1 MSDLLFHIPA
11 ERGLIAVSGAD
22 RQGFLQ
28 GLISNDTTRIAADR
42 AIYAT
47 LLTAQGRFLFDL
59 FLVAAEDGSGGGTGD
74 GSGGAGRYLVDCAAD
89 RRADLIKRLSMYRLR
104 AKVAIADAAAD
115 WCVALLFGDRA
126 LAALGLGTAPGQA
139 KAFGGGIAYV
149 DPRLAALG
157 ARLILPRADAAG
169 ALRSLGATEDASG
182 ARYHALRAGLGV
194 PDAARDLVPEKSILL
209 ENGLDELNAIDWQ
222 KGCYMG
228 QELTA
233 RTRYR
238 GLVRKRLLPVRIEGP
253 APEAGTPLLLG
264 DKELGEMRST
274 TEDGAHGL
282 AMVRL
287 EALAGGAKPVFT
299 AGDAKV
305 SPSIPDWMRLPE
317 LDEAKA

>member
-1 MSDLLFHIPA
+1 MSDLFFHFPA
-11 ERGLIAVSGAD
+11 ERALIAVNGAD

-28 GLISNDTTRIAADR
+28 GLISNDTARIAADR
-42 AIYAT
+42 AIYST

-59 FLVAAEDGSGGGTGD
+59 FLVAADD
-74 GSGGAGRYLVDCAAD
+74 GAGGERYLVDCAAD

-104 AKVAIADAAAD
+104 AKVTIADAAAD
-115 WCVALLFGDRA
+115 WCVALLFGA
-126 LAALGLGTAPGQA
+126 NAAQALGLGTAAGQA
-139 KAFGGGIAYV
+139 RGFGGGIAYV

-157 ARLILPRADAAG
+157 VRLVLPRDGAAEK
-169 ALRSLGATEDASG
+169 LRDLGAAEDTGG
-182 ARYHALRAGLGV
+182 ARYHALRTGLGV

-238 GLVRKRLLPVRIEGP
+238 GLVRKRLLPVGIEGP
-253 APEAGTPLLLG
+253 APVAGTPLLLG

-274 TEDGAHGL
+274 TEDGRHGL

-287 EALAGGAKPVFT
+287 EALAGGAMPVFT
-299 AGDAKV
+299 AGAAKV
-305 SPSIPDWMRLPE
+305 SPSIPDWMRLPD

>member
-149 DPRLAALG
+149 DPRLATLG
-157 ARLILPRADAAG
+157 ARLVLPRANAAET
-169 ALRSLGATEDASG
+169 LRNLGATEDAGG

-238 GLVRKRLLPVRIEGP
+238 GLVRKRLLPVSIEGP

-264 DKELGEMRST
+264 DKELGEMRSI

-287 EALAGGAKPVFT
+287 EALAGGAMPVFT
-299 AGDAKV
+299 AGAAKV